1 MNKSKLA
8 FEMIPESFNH
18 QSPCV
23 YFLRNK
29 GKVVYVG
36 KTINLRSRIASHIN
50 DKEFDSLSLIECE
63 KQDMDRLEIEQ
74 IELLKP
80 IYNKKDNPDYKKP
93 KQIIQDLDNFSEELR
108 AIIQDA
114 SKDQGIKGV
123 MKLSE
128 LVKKEK
134 GLSYE
139 RVSRVWSGST
149 SAKLSDVADIADVLG
164 LKIKFIAL
172 GED

>member
-1 MNKSKLA
+1 MN
-8 FEMIPESFNH
+8 
-18 QSPCV
+18 
-23 YFLRNK
+23 NK
-29 GKVVYVG
+29 
-36 KTINLRSRIASHIN
+36 
-50 DKEFDSLSLIECE
+50 
-63 KQDMDRLEIEQ
+63 
-74 IELLKP
+74 
-80 IYNKKDNPDYKKP
+80 
-93 KQIIQDLDNFSEELR
+93 ELR
-108 AIIQDA
+108 AIIQNA
-114 SKDQGIKGV
+114 AEENNIKGV

-172 GED
+172 GEEQ